1 MKVFLISDNP
11 VSEWMG
17 KPLHAEGCSF
27 HVAAQPEGVDAD
39 LIIDP
44 FLEQHPS
51 WINIYKEKNIPVL
64 IGSTCYTL
72 QELQVGNAPI
82 ARYNWWPGANDQ
94 APLEISAAVSHQP
107 FFTPFLERLG
117 IQGNWLPDTIGF
129 ITPRIIACIINEA
142 YLAAEEDIASPADI
156 DTAMRLGTN
165 YPLGP
170 FAWCE
175 KIGKQH
181 VANLLQA
188 LAAENSIYTP
198 AASLLQ

>member
-1 MKVFLISDNP
+1 MKVLVIADKP
-11 VSEWMG
+11 VAEWMG
-17 KPLHAEGCSF
+17 KALHAEGCSF
-27 HVAAQPEGVDAD
+27 HIATKPEGVAAD

-44 FLEQHPS
+44 FFEQHPS
-51 WINIYKEKNIPVL
+51 WINVYKDKNIPVL
-64 IGSTCYTL
+64 IGSICLTL
-72 QELQVGNAPI
+72 QTLNVGSAPI
-82 ARYNWWPGANDQ
+82 ARYNCWPGATDQ
-94 APLEISAAVSHQP
+94 APLEISAAESHQAL
-107 FFTPFLERLG
+107 FTSFLGRLS
-117 IQGNWLPDTIGF
+117 IQANWLPDTIGF

-142 YLAAEEDIASPADI
+142 YLAAEEDIASSADI
-156 DTAMRLGTN
+156 DTAMQLGTN
-165 YPLGP
+165 YPFGP